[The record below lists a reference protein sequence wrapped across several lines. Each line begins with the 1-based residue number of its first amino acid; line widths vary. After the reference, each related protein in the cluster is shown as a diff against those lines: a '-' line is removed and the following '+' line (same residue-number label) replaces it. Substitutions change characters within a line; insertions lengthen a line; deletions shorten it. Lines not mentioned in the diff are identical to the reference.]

1 MQPEF
6 DKLTK
11 TLKVAKQLAS
21 MGNHVGLNCLVM
33 GDAGTG
39 RHYMS
44 MNIADMMVKAGLTDK
59 PVKEVPASE
68 WNEFLS
74 KFDEN
79 ISALQNG
86 ILVVNNAQ
94 KLLPITKA
102 DRVGEL
108 DKLFDKMR
116 NGKAPIVIL
125 SGDYNDMTNFLENNK
140 DVAGLFAFRF
150 QLDSFSIDDLVSL
163 TMAMLKKEKHMD
175 FDDEALPKLRAHFA
189 WYMRRKELTYVNGRL
204 AEKVAN
210 DLCIS
215 AKLRNSDLVESV
227 DIDDDKIFVPKTE
240 EQIFKELDNYI
251 GLQSVKDEIRAIV
264 SNVKERREKGMT
276 E

>member
-1 MQPEF
+1 MKTCEKCHKTNRDEAKFCRFCGEKITVADEIGIIGKKTMQGEF

-68 WNEFLS
+68 WNEFLG

-86 ILVVNNAQ
+86 ILVVNN
-94 KLLPITKA
+94 L
-102 DRVGEL
+102 
-108 DKLFDKMR
+108 
-116 NGKAPIVIL
+116 
-125 SGDYNDMTNFLENNK
+125 
-140 DVAGLFAFRF
+140 
-150 QLDSFSIDDLVSL
+150 
-163 TMAMLKKEKHMD
+163 
-175 FDDEALPKLRAHFA
+175 
-189 WYMRRKELTYVNGRL
+189 
-204 AEKVAN
+204 
-210 DLCIS
+210 
-215 AKLRNSDLVESV
+215 
-227 DIDDDKIFVPKTE
+227 
-240 EQIFKELDNYI
+240 
-251 GLQSVKDEIRAIV
+251 
-264 SNVKERREKGMT
+264 
-276 E
+276 